1 MKELKQFEVKGYE
14 KMLSRILDVP
24 LKNSKDNKNE
34 ELEKR
39 ILMIK
44 N

>member
-1 MKELKQFEVKGYE
+1 
-14 KMLSRILDVP
+14 MLSRILDVP

-44 N
+44 NQLSNPQQPEEQ